1 MSDRDLTYNPYEKAY
16 QKIEKN
22 DTGSIL
28 SDVGLTESRY
38 TIKAEMVEWFEK
50 TEEFEKCS
58 VIIDFFDKVEKD
70 IKIRGIIKN
79 LPKTT

>member
-38 TIKAEMVEWFEK
+38 TIKLEWWNGSRK
-50 TEEFEKCS
+50 Q
-58 VIIDFFDKVEKD
+58 
-70 IKIRGIIKN
+70 RNLKN
-79 LPKTT
+79 AGS